1 MNLILNKLR
10 VTNIQLLRKLKPLD
24 IGIPYEF
31 RPIGRYYIFCSVTCN
46 AALQAGSS
54 TAVAATVS
62 QNCRLTRT

>member
-10 VTNIQLLRKLKPLD
+10 VTDIQLLRKLKPLD

-31 RPIGRYYIFCSVTCN
+31 PSIGRYYIFCCVTCN
-46 AALQAGSS
+46 AALQADGS
-54 TAVAATVS
+54 TAFAATVS

>member
-10 VTNIQLLRKLKPLD
+10 ITNIQLLRKLKPLD

-31 RPIGRYYIFCSVTCN
+31 QLIGRYYIFCRVTCN
-46 AALQAGSS
+46 AALQVSGS